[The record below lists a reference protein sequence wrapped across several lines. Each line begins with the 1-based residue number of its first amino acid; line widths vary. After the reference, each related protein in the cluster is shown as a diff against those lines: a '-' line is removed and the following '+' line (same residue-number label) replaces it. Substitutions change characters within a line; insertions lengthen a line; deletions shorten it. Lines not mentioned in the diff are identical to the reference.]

1 MSISLNEFSYHANG
15 AGLPVRRDPQS
26 HEVVF
31 QGRVLGTV
39 DAASRLIDRD
49 GQSTPFVLVNNGF
62 STHLVIVS

>member
-1 MSISLNEFSYHANG
+1 MSINLNEFYYYANST
-15 AGLPVRRDPQS
+15 GLPVQHDPQS

-62 STHLVIVS
+62 GTHLVIVS